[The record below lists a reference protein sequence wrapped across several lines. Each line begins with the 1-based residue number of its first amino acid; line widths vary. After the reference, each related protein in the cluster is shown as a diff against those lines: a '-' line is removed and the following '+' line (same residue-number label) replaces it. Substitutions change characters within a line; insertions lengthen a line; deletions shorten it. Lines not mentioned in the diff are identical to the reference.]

1 MYPLIQNRKFQ
12 QIDVLENLNLVLS
25 ISGKKN
31 KLRCYYLSY
40 LKSKFITNQRGSQ
53 SENQNPAEKQ
63 GFTAI
68 GDVEGRVKNKIPHM
82 PNFRPKIKILEKNR
96 QKSKSVFFM
105 FGEIEFWVK
114 HRNSVQKSKFWRKI
128 ELLINNGNSDK
139 SM

>member
-68 GDVEGRVKNKIPHM
+68 GDVEGRVKNKTPYAE
-82 PNFRPKIKILEKNR
+82 FSTKKIKIL
-96 QKSKSVFFM
+96 QKKSIFFL
-105 FGEIEFWVK
+105 K
-114 HRNSVQKSKFWRKI
+114 LKFLKI
-128 ELLINNGNSDK
+128 ELLINNGNSGNI
-139 SM
+139 M